1 MIISKKTLHLSMH
14 RGKANTKPVMTC
26 VSNQIIFNKL
36 AASLLN
42 APVKISF
49 ELKDQNLFA
58 FKDEAEGFDVSPKK
72 GNLGVYAIS
81 SRPLKRFFE
90 SFFQK
95 EKVQFTIAKGLKP
108 DIFIFKIEK

>member
-14 RGKANTKPVMTC
+14 RGKAHTKPVMTC

-36 AASLLN
+36 AAVLLN

-58 FKDEAEGFDVSPKK
+58 FKDDADGFDVLPKK

-81 SRPLKRFFE
+81 SRPLKKFLE

-95 EKVQFTIAKGLKP
+95 EKVQFTISAGAAP
-108 DIFIFKIEK
+108 GIFVFKTEK